1 MTTRS
6 LIRLIL
12 IGALLVLLAALVFP
26 RLLIEERRQAPAVT
40 QAYTTPAQLRAS
52 LNNGKIVSALR
63 ETRIEDGTIL
73 SGRLMT
79 ERDSGARFELY
90 VMDIRRLADS
100 RRLRSY
106 AKWLRDDPRAT
117 SFRGT
122 AGNVAAAVLV
132 PGSDPLTA
140 NYPHAQIAAFD
151 RAVLAAFPPRQA
163 AIHPRYQFDD

>member
-1 MTTRS
+1 MSTRTLTRS
-6 LIRLIL
+6 IL
-12 IGALLVLLAALVFP
+12 IGALLVVLAALIFAP
-26 RLLIEERRQAPAVT
+26 LLIEDRRQAPAVT
-40 QAYTTPAQLRAS
+40 QAYTTAAQLRAS
-52 LNNGKIVSALR
+52 LNNEKIVSALR
-63 ETRIEDGTIL
+63 ETRVEDGTIL
-73 SGRLMT
+73 SGRLVT
-79 ERDSGARFELY
+79 ELRSGARFELY

-106 AKWLRDDPRAT
+106 VKWLREDPRAT

-163 AIHPRYQFDD
+163 AIYPRYRLDD